1 MMRRSNQSGAAL
13 ITAILITA
21 IATIAAV
28 SMASRQHLDIRR
40 TTNVIESSQA
50 YLIALGGEE
59 FGKQALIEDGQDNQ
73 VDHLGEGWAEPQGSF
88 PVAGGSVIGQVEDQQ
103 GRFNLN
109 NLVIDPPPNPQ
120 GGQSA
125 NQQTGQQAVQ
135 QVSQLDMD
143 RLQRLLQQLGLE
155 EELRFAILDWI
166 DGDADVS
173 IPGGAEDFEYL
184 GRELPYRTPNAK
196 MASVSELL
204 LIKGI
209 DRDIYGALEP
219 YITVLPEYTE
229 INVNTASAEVLMAVV
244 DGLNSADAEQL
255 IDGRGTDGYA
265 SVGDFVGHAAVAG
278 RLSGNEGLGVETNYF
293 IINAESEFGRGRTSL
308 YSLVV
313 RDKNAN
319 VEVVMRAQG
328 VY

>member
-1 MMRRSNQSGAAL
+1 MMRGSNQSGAAL

-73 VDHLGEGWAEPQGSF
+73 VDHLGEGWAEPQGPF
-88 PVAGGSVIGQVEDQQ
+88 PVAGGSVVGQVEDQQ

-120 GGQSA
+120 GGQQAAQTVSA
-125 NQQTGQQAVQ
+125 
-135 QVSQLDMD
+135 LDMD
-143 RLQRLLQQLGLE
+143 RLQRLLQQLGLD

-166 DGDADVS
+166 DDDATPS
-173 IPGGAEDFEYL
+173 IPGGAEDLVYL
-184 GRELPYRTPNAK
+184 RRDLPYRTPNAK
-196 MASVSELL
+196 MVSVSELL
-204 LIKGI
+204 LINGI
-209 DRDIYGALEP
+209 TREDYDTLSP
-219 YITVLPEYTE
+219 HVTVLPEYTD
-229 INVNTASAEVLMAVV
+229 INVNTASREILAALSNDLKAG
-244 DGLNSADAEQL
+244 DIDQL
-255 IDGRGTDGYA
+255 IDERTPDGFQTVGAFMASGAVTGKISSTDG
-265 SVGDFVGHAAVAG
+265 
-278 RLSGNEGLGVETNYF
+278 LSVETNYF

-313 RDKNAN
+313 RDSTAN

-328 VY
+328 VN

>member
-1 MMRRSNQSGAAL
+1 MARHAGQRGAAL

-50 YLIALGGEE
+50 YLFALGAEE
-59 FGKQALIEDGQDNQ
+59 WGKQVLVRDREDNQ
-73 VDHLGEGWAEPQGSF
+73 VDHLEEDWATMLPPIDVEGGR
-88 PVAGGSVIGQVEDQQ
+88 VAGQIEDMQ

-109 NLVIDPPPNPQ
+109 NLVIDPPPSPQ

-125 NQQTGQQAVQ
+125 AQ

-166 DGDADVS
+166 DKDADVS

-184 GRELPYRTPNAK
+184 GREQPYRTPNAK

-229 INVNTASAEVLMAVV
+229 INVNTASAEILMAVV

-265 SVGDFVGHAAVAG
+265 SVGGFVGHAAVAG
-278 RLSGNEGLGVETNYF
+278 RLSGNEGLSVETNYF

>member
-1 MMRRSNQSGAAL
+1 MMARYPRQRGAAL

-28 SMASRQHLDIRR
+28 AMASRQHLDIRR
-40 TTNVIESSQA
+40 TTNVVESSQA
-50 YLIALGGEE
+50 YLLALAGEE
-59 FGKQALIEDGQDNQ
+59 FGRQMLIEDRQGNE
-73 VDHLGEGWAEPQGSF
+73 VDHLDEAWAEQLPPFEVEGGL
-88 PVAGGSVIGQVEDQQ
+88 VAGQIEDQQ

-120 GGQSA
+120 GNQSS
-125 NQQTGQQAVQ
+125 GQQAVQ

-143 RLQRLLQQLGLE
+143 RLQRLLRQLGLD

-166 DGDADVS
+166 DKDADVS

-184 GRELPYRTPNAK
+184 GREQPYRTPNAK
-196 MASVSELL
+196 MVSTSELL

-209 DRDIYGALEP
+209 DREIYDVLEP

-265 SVGDFVGHAAVAG
+265 SVGDFVGHAAVGG
-278 RLSGNEGLGVETNYF
+278 RLSSNDGLSIESNYF
-293 IINAESEFGRGRTSL
+293 IINAESEFGRSRTSL

-313 RDKNAN
+313 RDDNAN
-319 VEVVMRAQG
+319 VEVAMRAQG

>member
-1 MMRRSNQSGAAL
+1 MARHARQRGAAL

-50 YLIALGGEE
+50 YLFALGAEE
-59 FGKQALIEDGQDNQ
+59 WGKTLLVEDRLNNG
-73 VDHLGEGWAEPQGSF
+73 VDHLGEDWASTGMPWQD
-88 PVAGGSVIGQVEDQQ
+88 VGGGRAKGYIQDQQ

-120 GGQSA
+120 GNQSS
-125 NQQTGQQAVQ
+125 NQQAVQ

-143 RLQRLLQQLGLE
+143 RLQRLLRQLGLDE
-155 EELRFAILDWI
+155 DLRYAILDWI
-166 DGDADVS
+166 DDNATAS
-173 IPGGAEDFEYL
+173 IPGGAEDLEYL
-184 GRELPYRTPNAK
+184 RRDLPYRTPNAK
-196 MASVSELL
+196 MVSTSELL
-204 LIKGI
+204 LINGFEQE
-209 DRDIYGALEP
+209 DYDVLEP
-219 YITVLPEYTE
+219 YVTVLPEYTD
-229 INVNTASAEVLMAVV
+229 INVNTASREILTALSNDWESADIDRLIDERTPDGFQTVGAFMASGAVTGKISGA
-244 DGLNSADAEQL
+244 DGLS
-255 IDGRGTDGYA
+255 
-265 SVGDFVGHAAVAG
+265 
-278 RLSGNEGLGVETNYF
+278 VETNYF

-313 RDKNAN
+313 RDQNAN

-328 VY
+328 VN

>member
-1 MMRRSNQSGAAL
+1 MRQTNQSGAAL

-50 YLIALGGEE
+50 YLFALGAEE
-59 FGKQALIEDGQDNQ
+59 WGKQMLVRDRQNNQ
-73 VDHLGEGWAEPQGSF
+73 VDHLEEDWATMLPPIDVEGGRI
-88 PVAGGSVIGQVEDQQ
+88 AGQIEDLQ

-109 NLVIDPPPNPQ
+109 NLVIDSPPNPQ
-120 GGQSA
+120 GGQ
-125 NQQTGQQAVQ
+125 QAAE

-143 RLQRLLQQLGLE
+143 RLQRLLRALGLNE
-155 EELRFAILDWI
+155 DLRFAILDWI
-166 DGDADVS
+166 DEDANVS
-173 IPGGAEDFEYL
+173 IPGGAEDFSYL
-184 GRELPYRTPNAK
+184 GLEPPYRTPNA
-196 MASVSELL
+196 MMVSTSELL
-204 LIKGI
+204 LINGVS
-209 DRDIYGALEP
+209 REIYDMLWP
-219 YITVLPEYTE
+219 HVTVLPEYTE

-255 IDGRGTDGYA
+255 IEGRGTDGYA
-265 SVGDFVGHAAVAG
+265 TVGVFVGHAVVAG
-278 RLSGNEGLGVETNYF
+278 RLSGNDGLSVETKYF

-313 RDKNAN
+313 RDDNGK
-319 VEVVMRAQG
+319 VEVAMRAQG